1 MGSQCIAPSHRA
13 AKIELELERETY
25 LNSSEANT
33 NIKQLDDDSDQ
44 ECEGGTT
51 KDVGKRQG
59 DEEGSD
65 GDATVAE
72 EDGEEDDEHQD
83 LGDREEVASE
93 KTSDALGTL
102 FE

>member
-72 EDGEEDDEHQD
+72 EDGEEDDEHED
-83 LGDREEVASE
+83 LDGDMMIACQN
-93 KTSDALGTL
+93 TSDALCTL
-102 FE
+102 LE